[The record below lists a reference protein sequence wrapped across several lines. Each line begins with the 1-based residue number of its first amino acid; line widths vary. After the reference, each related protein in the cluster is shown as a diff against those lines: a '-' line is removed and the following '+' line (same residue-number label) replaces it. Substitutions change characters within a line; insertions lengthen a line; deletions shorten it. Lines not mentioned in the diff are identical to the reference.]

1 MVAYHRCGRGTGAR
15 REILGG
21 TKVSK
26 AKSRGAV
33 KRRQQVTG
41 DGKTSEPAARIAAM
55 KEAGREVTAD
65 YWHAYIAIDEAAR
78 FLGTTTGELYNLTSA
93 GKIPFIRWGKRGVR
107 FQRLVL
113 RRWMEER
120 RKLAST

>member
-1 MVAYHRCGRGTGAR
+1 
-15 REILGG
+15 
-21 TKVSK
+21 VSK

-55 KEAGREVTAD
+55 KEAGRELTAD
-65 YWHAYIAIDEAAR
+65 YWQAYIAIDEAAR
-78 FLGTTTGELYNLTSA
+78 FLGTTRGEIYNLTSR
-93 GKIPFIRWGKRGVR
+93 GKIPCVQWSKRGLR

-113 RRWMEER
+113 RRWMEAR